1 MRSHHVFH
9 KNVIMNNRVRS
20 TLHVLSSM
28 KSTSFIKSLTM
39 LVNGGINRN
48 CGMNINNRNLKLSF
62 GLSNL

>member
-1 MRSHHVFH
+1 
-9 KNVIMNNRVRS
+9 MNNRVRS